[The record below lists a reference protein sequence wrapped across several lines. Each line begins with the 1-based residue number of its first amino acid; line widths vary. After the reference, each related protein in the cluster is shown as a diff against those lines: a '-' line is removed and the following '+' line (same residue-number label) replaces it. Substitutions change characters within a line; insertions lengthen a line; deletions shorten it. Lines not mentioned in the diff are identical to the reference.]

1 MQLYSS
7 QNCVYSLPF
16 YTPRTSPR
24 SYPDFEAKLQD
35 HWLGPTKE
43 ILIVWKT
50 KIISLDVGT
59 LVCLT
64 VTPVEAFFSGSQQGH
79 VVAVTCGGRS
89 LGNELATRG
98 WFNQWRIGGDFL
110 VLQLILWYPLGILY
124 WGDCHGRAEM
134 PTMEP
139 STTNISHQ
147 TTIGKDVGGLYHFWI
162 RGGLAL
168 SARMVPRYGS
178 VFSLGWGNT
187 SGTWFEARNR
197 WGHPARASETHPFN
211 SFQSS
216 IVNGSG

>member
-1 MQLYSS
+1 M
-7 QNCVYSLPF
+7 YSLPF

-24 SYPDFEAKLQD
+24 SHPDFEAKLQD
-35 HWLGPTKE
+35 HWVPGPTQE
-43 ILIVWKT
+43 NPIIWKT

-59 LVCLT
+59 LV
-64 VTPVEAFFSGSQQGH
+64 FSYRNSSRGIFSGSQQGH

-139 STTNISHQ
+139 SSTNISHQ